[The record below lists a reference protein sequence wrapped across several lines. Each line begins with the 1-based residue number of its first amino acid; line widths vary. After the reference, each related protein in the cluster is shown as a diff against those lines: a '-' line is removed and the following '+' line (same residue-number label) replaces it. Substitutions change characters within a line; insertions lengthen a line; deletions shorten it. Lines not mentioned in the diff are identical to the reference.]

1 MLHRTQLDKLTPFL
15 MHLAPST
22 TDKSHQAETRSFQM
36 ASGPAR
42 RTSSRVVFLR
52 SRVIY
57 LLCFPSLNSV
67 FLLPNL
73 AQHSPLRTFNAHL
86 DLSCFPFDKNT
97 LSILIGSQN
106 IVRQVE
112 MFEDNTD
119 NVMSMVGKGVN
130 GLPCVGECYLTSAF

>member
-1 MLHRTQLDKLTPFL
+1 MLHRTQLNKLTPYL

-22 TDKSHQAETRSFQM
+22 TDKSHQAETRSIQM

-73 AQHSPLRTFNAHL
+73 AQHPPLRTFNAHL

-106 IVRQVE
+106 LVRQVE

-130 GLPCVGECYLTSAF
+130 GLPCVRDCYLPSAF